1 LSKKFETS
9 KAAHKED
16 NKKIMEN
23 NMDLIEQITE
33 LRQEVTKLN
42 EQFMSR
48 GGKMIIYL
56 RDEEQ
61 KRYKLTQED
70 RDKDERM
77 RKHRELFAQNDM
89 GGNRPESNQFDNEMG
104 DDQMSEGENNM

>member
-1 LSKKFETS
+1 
-9 KAAHKED
+9 
-16 NKKIMEN
+16 MEN